1 MSSEL
6 TSVPVEQKVKR
17 TSHLVHVAELPADAV
32 AITKYGKHTFSNLY
46 YSPSTDKLYQ
56 RYARRIREIDMS
68 NDEHGKAR
76 KIYARSD
83 QKNTTYI
90 SKKKLKEEL
99 RKKKKNDEIEEEE
112 EESSESSSS
121 SSTEG
126 VTECDSSSSDSSS
139 DTSSSDDTTTSDT
152 TSSDS
157 SSDSSSSDSSSSSES
172 EPEPV
177 VKPKQEEKKET
188 KKIAKKQR
196 KRDASKHPIYRLTDK
211 TARSQV
217 GQVTNARH
225 ALKLATADKHST
237 SRRKNIK
244 KEDLV
249 L

>member
-121 SSTEG
+121 SS
-126 VTECDSSSSDSSS
+126 DSSSSDSSS

-172 EPEPV
+172 EPEPEPV

>member
-90 SKKKLKEEL
+90 SKKKLKEEF

-112 EESSESSSS
+112 ESSESSSS
-121 SSTEG
+121 AHRARRKRSSN
-126 VTECDSSSSDSSS
+126 
-139 DTSSSDDTTTSDT
+139 SSSDDTRT
-152 TSSDS
+152 SDS
-157 SSDSSSSDSSSSSES
+157 SDGSSSSSSEP

>member
-46 YSPSTDKLYQ
+46 YSPSNDKLYQ

-90 SKKKLKEEL
+90 SKKKLKEEF

-112 EESSESSSS
+112 ESSESSSS
-121 SSTEG
+121 AHRARRKRSSN
-126 VTECDSSSSDSSS
+126 
-139 DTSSSDDTTTSDT
+139 SSSDDTRT
-152 TSSDS
+152 SDS
-157 SSDSSSSDSSSSSES
+157 SDGSSSSSSEP